1 MNLVEAYE
9 LNSSCLSDL
18 LIYSQNQ
25 KALGLAA
32 VSLQI
37 QIVSACNS

>member
-1 MNLVEAYE
+1 MNLIEAYE
-9 LNSSCLSDL
+9 LNRSCLSDL

-25 KALGLAA
+25 KAFGLAG

-37 QIVSACNS
+37 QTV